1 MYGPKSDATKG
12 RGVGQFYL
20 VARADGAVP
29 QEGFESEL
37 RRLSAA
43 VRKVPPLVED
53 GAPPQLV
60 GVTQT
65 SGTAT
70 GAPGTVFLAIDSVVT
85 EGLQA
90 LSGL

>member
-1 MYGPKSDATKG
+1 MALCHRKGLNQSYGGCPH
-12 RGVGQFYL
+12 
-20 VARADGAVP
+20 
-29 QEGFESEL
+29 
-37 RRLSAA
+37 AA

-90 LSGL
+90 LSEAHHVELVQH